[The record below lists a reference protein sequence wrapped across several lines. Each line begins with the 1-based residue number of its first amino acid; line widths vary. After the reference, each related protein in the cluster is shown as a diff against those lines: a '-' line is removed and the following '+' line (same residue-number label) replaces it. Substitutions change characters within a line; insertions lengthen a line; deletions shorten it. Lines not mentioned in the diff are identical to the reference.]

1 MACKVAKSN
10 GHTRW
15 PARTSAS
22 KRGSGIASLMATLK
36 VIGDRSPT
44 LLGASN
50 CRFHVDRNMLPT
62 PMQMDQV
69 LTMQR

>member
-1 MACKVAKSN
+1 
-10 GHTRW
+10 
-15 PARTSAS
+15 
-22 KRGSGIASLMATLK
+22 MATLK

-50 CRFHVDRNMLPT
+50 CRFYVDRNMLPT

>member
-1 MACKVAKSN
+1 
-10 GHTRW
+10 
-15 PARTSAS
+15 
-22 KRGSGIASLMATLK
+22 MATLK